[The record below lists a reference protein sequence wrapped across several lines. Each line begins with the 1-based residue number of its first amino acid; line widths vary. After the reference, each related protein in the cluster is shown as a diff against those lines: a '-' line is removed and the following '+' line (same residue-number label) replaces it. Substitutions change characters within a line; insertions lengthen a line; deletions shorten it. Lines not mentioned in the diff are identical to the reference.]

1 MHPGVLAAWQQPG
14 MTSIRTCPACGSCC
28 AELGSAMPVRKGV
41 DTGYTAAAV
50 QECANRISQWA
61 YAPAL
66 KSRARPLKVLPRLAH
81 ACGRAR
87 PPGSRPAG
95 GAEGR
100 QAPCGTSRHLRR
112 RADAANRPAGLR
124 RDGFLCGLVSNDT
137 FVRRRRLRQ
146 HCHGSIEET
155 TTNFMGLIAKG
166 PFLGILVK
174 TFPRLADARS
184 NQKKTAQ
191 RQGKI

>member
-1 MHPGVLAAWQQPG
+1 MRHAPRRAGSAWQQPG
-14 MTSIRTCPACGSCC
+14 MTSIRTCPACSSCC

-61 YAPAL
+61 YALAL

-95 GAEGR
+95 GAER
-100 QAPCGTSRHLRR
+100 CQALCGPSRRLHH
-112 RADAANRPAGLR
+112 RADAANRSAGLR
-124 RDGFLCGLVSNDT
+124 RDRFLCGLVSNDT
-137 FVRRRRLRQ
+137 FVRRRRLQR
-146 HCHGSIEET
+146 
-155 TTNFMGLIAKG
+155 IA
-166 PFLGILVK
+166 PAVK
-174 TFPRLADARS
+174 NHRPNLRLCALP
-184 NQKKTAQ
+184 
-191 RQGKI
+191 